1 MNLFPFLLLILCLPF
16 GPSLQSIAIGI
27 ATFTI
32 LIRDRAGLKTLAQKI
47 GRKEG
52 ISLGLLLAVIVL
64 PIISTLLNSKNP
76 ETDVISFFFGFAPL
90 LIVPILFLIQRPI
103 PREGREKLELVWT
116 FLMIFWAVAALSQH
130 IWGWKIQ
137 GVSLVHG
144 DFFKRSQGFYS
155 HPLTLAYVSLM
166 LYPFHLVLLAADF
179 KNWRRIALLLGNLA
193 LLYFS
198 ASRTAQAVALLA
210 TAGFALSYFKGR
222 TRIYLLTA
230 MTVAMIGVFSTPNAI
245 SRRFSAMSSG
255 MLSEEKE
262 SAYADD
268 RIAFWIVHLNMVKE
282 RPILGHGINLD
293 KTYRVPYYDAIG
305 LPGFKKAYEAHNQ
318 ILQIAAEGGIVAA
331 IAFLAWLVSLHF
343 NWRNGSKNLA
353 FIRDLTLICL
363 FLGGLTQN
371 AYFDGEV
378 RFALMTL
385 LSFLYASGL
394 HSKQAEVRV

>member
-32 LIRDRAGLKTLAQKI
+32 LIRDRAGFKTLAQKI
-47 GRKEG
+47 GNKER
-52 ISLGLLLAVIVL
+52 ISLGLLLVVIIL
-64 PIISTLLNSKNP
+64 PIISTVLNSKNP
-76 ETDVISFFFGFAPL
+76 ETDVVSFFIGFAPL
-90 LIVPILFLIQRPI
+90 LVLPIVFLLQKPI
-103 PREGREKLELVWT
+103 PQEGQRKLEVFWT
-116 FLMIFWAVAALSQH
+116 FLMIFWAVAALSQY

-137 GVSLVHG
+137 GVTLVHG

-166 LYPFHLVLLAADF
+166 LYPFHLVLLATDF
-179 KNWRRIALLLGNLA
+179 KNWRRIALVLGNLA

-210 TAGFALSYFKGR
+210 TVGFALSYFKGM
-222 TRIYLLTA
+222 TRIYLLIG
-230 MTVAMIGVFSTPNAI
+230 MTVALISVFSTPNAI

-318 ILQIAAEGGIVAA
+318 ILQLAAEGGILTAL
-331 IAFLAWLVSLHF
+331 AFIAWLVSLHF
-343 NWRNGSKNLA
+343 NWRNGSRNLTY
-353 FIRDLTLICL
+353 IRDLTLICL

-385 LSFLYASGL
+385 ASL
-394 HSKQAEVRV
+394 AYVTNSRRTRTND